1 MRVGTLLEERCSLW
15 GREVERMLD
24 WSWLVVR
31 LRKLDL
37 PDLTSGV
44 LFSEGRLNW
53 SWACLD
59 GVLFPWGAAGM
70 GPTKSWLRG
79 ESNMG
84 VLNWLPGNMFI
95 SVGIILS
102 ESSMSRGMVMPF

>member
-59 GVLFPWGAAGM
+59 GVLFPWGATGTI
-70 GPTKSWLRG
+70 PC
-79 ESNMG
+79 
-84 VLNWLPGNMFI
+84 PGREN
-95 SVGIILS
+95 
-102 ESSMSRGMVMPF
+102 SSGAWAKRMQSQEWPCLETEKPGFGTGC